1 MTWEV
6 SIPFQSRSQEIGEV
20 LALDRYVEDPQERL
34 IVSHLL
40 IESAFEGVHTVD
52 DLLRLAPERK
62 RALLDRARVAAG
74 LKTIKEEELQLA
86 KEAQFR
92 ASAAMPFTDEEGRR
106 LQTCSA
112 SGCKAFPTDEVGAWR
127 PVADRKFWCDLHRD
141 QAGPD
146 DDRPP
151 EPATSSITTS
161 ARCRSVRRPS
171 VCARRR
177 RSVRKLSARKRKRG
191 RLRPS
196 DCGGS
201 RSIAAPMSHPRPSSL
216 PGSDGERCRP

>member
-151 EPATSSITTS
+151 EP
-161 ARCRSVRRPS
+161 RYVLNHNFRP
-171 VCARRR
+171 VPVGEEAE
-177 RSVRKLSARKRKRG
+177 
-191 RLRPS
+191 RLRQKEE
-196 DCGGS
+196 
-201 RSIAAPMSHPRPSSL
+201 
-216 PGSDGERCRP
+216 ERQEAFRKEEEARQAEAKRLRRLEEHRRAHEPPPTFLTPWERR

>member
-6 SIPFQSRSQEIGEV
+6 SIPVQSRSQEIGEV
-20 LALDRYVEDPQERL
+20 LALDRYVEDRQERL

-112 SGCKAFPTDEVGAWR
+112 SDCKAFPTDEVGALEAGSR
-127 PVADRKFWCDLHRD
+127 PQVLVRS
-141 QAGPD
+141 
-146 DDRPP
+146 PP
-151 EPATSSITTS
+151 
-161 ARCRSVRRPS
+161 RSGGTG
-171 VCARRR
+171 R
-177 RSVRKLSARKRKRG
+177 RSATG
-191 RLRPS
+191 APLRPQS
-196 DCGGS
+196 Q
-201 RSIAAPMSHPRPSSL
+201 L
-216 PGSDGERCRP
+216 PPGAGR